1 MANVDRVTLEGQAH
15 LLQVRK
21 NLAVVPLRTSSAP
34 VLPPIQC
41 KHCGAVRAR
50 LPFCDHI
57 AKPCLCAD
65 AEAEREAG
73 RTAERLNSERIIA
86 AQARER
92 EDKQTALIRKLA
104 LEMPEKLRGCSFE
117 NFQVLPHTQQA
128 FESAQRLVARNGS
141 GSGLMLLGDV
151 GVGKTHLAAAIANA
165 EIAAGRSALCG
176 TVPDLLSRISASW
189 ESDTE
194 TELQVMRPF
203 FDCSLLVL
211 DDLGTETIHPWVE
224 ERMYRIINHR
234 YTYERRVVI
243 TTNVGLEA
251 IQARYDKRGNLSGQR
266 IVSRLF
272 EMCKGVNVKGPD
284 YRRRP
289 RR

>member
-1 MANVDRVTLEGQAH
+1 M
-15 LLQVRK
+15 
-21 NLAVVPLRTSSAP
+21 TSSAIRP
-34 VLPPIQC
+34 VSAPILC
-41 KHCGAVRAR
+41 KHCGAERAR

-57 AKPCLCAD
+57 SEPCLCAG
-65 AEAEREAG
+65 ALAERDALLE
-73 RTAERLNSERIIA
+73 AERLNSERVLA

-104 LEMPEKLRGCSFE
+104 LEMPEKLRGCSFD
-117 NFQVLPHTQQA
+117 NFQVQSHTRQMFDA
-128 FESAQRLVARNGS
+128 ARRLVDRNGA
-141 GSGLMLLGDV
+141 GLGLMLLGDV

-194 TELQVMRPF
+194 TELQVLRPF
-203 FDCSLLVL
+203 FECSLLVL
-211 DDLGTETIHPWVE
+211 DDLGTESVHPWVE

-234 YTYERRVVI
+234 YTYGRRLVI
-243 TTNVGLEA
+243 TTNVGLEV
-251 IQARYDKRGNLSGQR
+251 IQARYDKRGNLSGQ
-266 IVSRLF
+266 
-272 EMCKGVNVKGPD
+272 NVKGPD

-289 RR
+289 RK